1 MLGPSHALSGAVTG
15 IAAGIFLHLPVPQT
29 AALAGCM
36 PGFPVVKHR
45 FHLLPE
51 PLAFTTGTRPE
62 LLIVDPILT
71 GSLLVLTALAADPA
85 FVTAQ
90 WHSLAG

>member
-1 MLGPSHALSGAVTG
+1 LSGTSG
-15 IAAGIFLHLPVPQT
+15 P
-29 AALAGCM
+29 
-36 PGFPVVKHR
+36 FPVVKHR
-45 FHLLPE
+45 FRLLPE

-71 GSLLVLTALAADPA
+71 GSLLVWTALAADPV